1 MLPSDS
7 DPNDPKAPAPASA
20 DPVLTSSPAVQIP
33 RTEVLAVKP
42 AIPSGAALEQPA
54 PPVGRERRTRSMKP
68 AMGPVVPGYEIL
80 DVLGQ
85 GGMGV
90 VYKARQVGLNRIV
103 ALKTILTS
111 GRDGATALERFRREA
126 EVVAQIHHPHIVQIY
141 EVGEADG
148 QPFFSL
154 EFVAGGSLASKLDG
168 TPWAPRSAAQLLVKL
183 ADAMAAAH
191 QKGIVHRD
199 LKPANILLS
208 TKDEGPSMKP
218 DSAGASS
225 AAPGPSYLPKI
236 SDFGLAKRL
245 DEGSG
250 QTQSGEI
257 LGTPSYMAP
266 EQAAG
271 RTKEIGAVTDIYALG
286 AILYELL
293 TGRPPFRGETAFDT
307 VILVAQ
313 QDPVPPRGLQPKVPR
328 DLETICL
335 KCLHKAAA
343 QRYASARELAAD
355 LERFLDGQAIAAR
368 PVGLLERSVQ
378 QLRRQP
384 AVAGLAALVVGVSLL
399 AVILGATQQPAWALA
414 ILVLPIATAAV
425 VQGVWHRRRVQ
436 ALLQRADE
444 QHEQAD
450 AARREVEA
458 QAEKTAEA
466 LAVAES
472 NLYLL
477 QIAQVEREL
486 LAANTERAL
495 ELLAAC
501 PAVRRR
507 WEWHYLK
514 RLCHAVCDTFL
525 VHDRPPLA
533 VAYRP
538 DGRQLA
544 SAGRGNCILLLEDGQ
559 LGGPG
564 RSLAGHRAQITGLA
578 YSPDGGRLA
587 SASADE
593 TVVIWDIAGGRS
605 VQVLRHP
612 LSVLGV
618 AFSPDGLQLASA
630 CADLIARLWNAQ
642 TGQLSRQLRGHAGP
656 VHGVAFSPDSLT
668 LASVGADGVIKL
680 WDTYSGQELATLR
693 GHSGVVYGIAFHP
706 DGSQLASVGED
717 RTVRLWDV
725 AGGRLLSTRLKHGGP
740 VVAVAFHPQGDRL
753 ASASADQTIKVWNTA
768 QEHETATLRGHTG
781 IVTSLAYRPDG
792 GRLASASEDLTVKL
806 WDVEAAAEARS
817 LRGHHCRVL
826 CLAFT
831 PDGRQLLSGGGRLQ
845 DNTPGEVRRWD
856 ATTGQELAALSA
868 PTRAALSIAARPD
881 GQQLA
886 AGLEDGSVCY
896 WDPEGSQPPRSV
908 TAHALA
914 VTAVAYAPDSCFLAS
929 GGADG
934 VIKVTHSDNGQELF
948 RVPGMLPVTSLAY
961 SPDGRRLAVAGKDR
975 VAQQGDLT
983 VWDVGAKGK
992 VWLHQPVPLITSL
1005 AYSRDGN
1012 YLLSGHQ
1019 DGSLRVWDAAKG
1031 REIAT
1036 LRGHTSTVASVDFSP
1051 DGDRL
1056 VSASH
1061 DHTVKLW
1068 DIDACEV
1075 VLTLTGHTGEVTG
1088 VAFAPDGYRLASCS
1102 FDQTVRLWS
1111 AVPCGPSDSGLLP
1124 AQQH

>member
-1 MLPSDS
+1 VPATDSTTPS
-7 DPNDPKAPAPASA
+7 
-20 DPVLTSSPAVQIP
+20 VVAVD
-33 RTEVLAVKP
+33 
-42 AIPSGAALEQPA
+42 QPA
-54 PPVGRERRTRSMKP
+54 PPVGRERRSHSMLP
-68 AMGPVVPGYEIL
+68 TLGPVVPGYEIL
-80 DVLGQ
+80 DELGH
-85 GGMGV
+85 GGMGI

-111 GRDGATALERFRREA
+111 GRDGSKALERFRREA
-126 EVVAQIHHPHIVQIY
+126 EVLAQIHHPHIVQIY

-168 TPWAPRSAAQLLVKL
+168 TPWAARPAAQLLVKL

-208 TKDEGPSMKP
+208 TKAEGPSTKP
-218 DSAGASS
+218 ESAGASS
-225 AAPGPSYLPKI
+225 LVPGPAYVPMI

-250 QTQSGEI
+250 QTQIGEI

-271 RTKEIGAVTDIYALG
+271 RTKEIGAVTDIHALG

-293 TGRPPFRGETAFDT
+293 TGRPPFRGETSFDT

-313 QDPVPPRGLQPKVPR
+313 QEPVPPRILQPKVPR

-335 KCLHKAAA
+335 KCLHKAPA

-355 LERFLDGQAIAAR
+355 LERFLDGQPIAAR
-368 PVGLLERSVQ
+368 PVGLLERSVNH
-378 QLRRQP
+378 LRRQP

-399 AVILGATQQPAWALA
+399 AVVLGATQQPTWALA

-425 VQGVWHRRRVQ
+425 VQGVWHQRQVR

-458 QAEKTAEA
+458 QVRKTAEA

-486 LAANTERAL
+486 FAANTERAV
-495 ELLAAC
+495 ELLTAC
-501 PAVRRR
+501 PAMRRR

-514 RLCHAVCDTFL
+514 RLCHAVCDNF
-525 VHDRPPLA
+525 HGHGRPPLA

-544 SAGRGNCILLLEDGQ
+544 SAGWGNCILLLEDGQ
-559 LGGPG
+559 VGGPG
-564 RSLAGHRAQITGLA
+564 RSLDGHRAQITGLA
-578 YSPDGGRLA
+578 YSPAGRHLA

-593 TVVIWDIAGGRS
+593 TVVIWDVASGRS
-605 VQVLRHP
+605 VQILRHP

-618 AFSPDGLQLASA
+618 AYSPDGLQLASA
-630 CADLIARLWNAQ
+630 GADLIARLWNAQ

-656 VHGVAFSPDSLT
+656 VHGVTFSPDSRT
-668 LASVGADGVIKL
+668 LASVGGDGAIKL

-693 GHSGVVYGIAFHP
+693 GHSGVVYGVAFRP
-706 DGSQLASVGED
+706 DGSQLASVGDD

-725 AGGRLLSTRLKHGGP
+725 SSGQLQSTRLRHGGP
-740 VVAVAFHPQGDRL
+740 VVAVAFQPQGDRL
-753 ASASADQTIKVWNTA
+753 ASASWDQTIKVWNTA
-768 QEHETATLRGHTG
+768 QEHEIATLRGHTG

-792 GRLASASEDLTVKL
+792 QQLASTSQDLTVKL

-845 DNTPGEVRRWD
+845 ANIPGEVCRWD
-856 ATTGQELAALSA
+856 AIAGQELSALSA
-868 PTRAALSIAARPD
+868 PIRAALTIAARPD
-881 GQQLA
+881 GHQFA

-896 WDPEGSQPPRSV
+896 WDPEGSRPQRSV
-908 TAHALA
+908 TTHAMA
-914 VTAVAYAPDSCFLAS
+914 VTAVAYAPDSAFLAS

-934 VIKVTHSDNGQELF
+934 LVKVMHSDNGQELF
-948 RVPGMLPVTSLAY
+948 RVSAELPVTSLAY

-983 VWDVGAKGK
+983 VWDVGGKGK
-992 VWLHQPVPLITSL
+992 VWSHQPVPLITSL

-1012 YLLSGHQ
+1012 YLLSGHH
-1019 DGSLRVWDAAKG
+1019 DGSLRVWHAAQG
-1031 REIAT
+1031 REMAT
-1036 LRGHTSTVASVDFSP
+1036 LRGHTSTVASVAFSP

-1061 DHTVKLW
+1061 DRTVKLW

-1111 AVPCGPSDSGLLP
+1111 AVPSGLSEQPIASQHSGTDAPGESNRVRDVPAVVPASKRVLP
-1124 AQQH
+1124 DMSGFDSMS

>member
-1 MLPSDS
+1 
-7 DPNDPKAPAPASA
+7 
-20 DPVLTSSPAVQIP
+20 
-33 RTEVLAVKP
+33 
-42 AIPSGAALEQPA
+42 
-54 PPVGRERRTRSMKP
+54 MKP
-68 AMGPVVPGYEIL
+68 TTGPVVPGYEIL

-111 GRDGATALERFRREA
+111 GRDASTALERFRREA

-208 TKDEGPSMKP
+208 TKDEGPSTKP
-218 DSAGASS
+218 DDAGASS
-225 AAPGPSYLPKI
+225 SVPGPSYLPKI

-313 QDPVPPRGLQPKVPR
+313 QEPVPPRVLQPKVPR

-343 QRYASARELAAD
+343 QRYPSARDLAAD

-368 PVGLLERSVQ
+368 PVGLLERSFQ
-378 QLRRQP
+378 HLRRQP

-399 AVILGATQQPAWALA
+399 ALVLGATQQPAWALA
-414 ILVLPIATAAV
+414 ILVLPIASAAV
-425 VQGVWHRRRVQ
+425 IQGVWQRRQVQ

-458 QAEKTAEA
+458 QAQKTAEA

-486 LAANTERAL
+486 SAANTERAL

-507 WEWHYLK
+507 WEWHYLM
-514 RLCHAVCDTFL
+514 RLCHPVCDTY
-525 VHDRPPLA
+525 HGHPRAPLA

-544 SAGRGNCILLLEDGQ
+544 SAGWGSRVLLLEDGA
-559 LGGPG
+559 PG
-564 RSLAGHRAQITGLA
+564 RPLDGHRAQITGLA
-578 YSPDGGRLA
+578 YSPDGRRLA

-593 TVVIWDIAGGRS
+593 TVVIWDIASGRS
-605 VQVLRHP
+605 VHILRHP
-612 LSVLGV
+612 MSVLGV

-630 CADLIARLWNAQ
+630 GADLIARLWNAQ
-642 TGQLSRQLRGHAGP
+642 TGQPGRQLRGHAGP

-668 LASVGADGVIKL
+668 LASVGGDGVIKL
-680 WDTYSGQELATLR
+680 WDTYTGQEVATLR
-693 GHSGVVYGIAFHP
+693 GHSGVVYGVAFHP
-706 DGSQLASVGED
+706 DGSLLASVGED
-717 RTVRLWDV
+717 RTVRLWNV
-725 AGGRLLSTRLKHGGP
+725 ASGQLLSTRLHGGP
-740 VVAVAFHPQGDRL
+740 VGAVAFHPQGDRL
-753 ASASADQTIKVWNTA
+753 ASASSDQTIKVWDTA

-792 GRLASASEDLTVKL
+792 RCLASTSQDLTVKL

-817 LRGHHCRVL
+817 LRGHHGRVL

-845 DNTPGEVRRWD
+845 ANTPGELRRWD
-856 ATTGQELAALSA
+856 ATTGQELSALSA

-881 GQQLA
+881 GHQFA

-896 WDPEGSQPPRSV
+896 WDPEGSQPQRSV

-914 VTAVAYAPDSCFLAS
+914 VTAVAYAPNSPFLAS

-934 VIKVTHSDNGQELF
+934 LVKVTHSDNGQELF
-948 RVPGMLPVTSLAY
+948 RVPAMLPVTSLAY
-961 SPDGRRLAVAGKDR
+961 SPDGRRLAVAGKQG
-975 VAQQGDLT
+975 AQQGDLT
-983 VWDVGAKGK
+983 VWDVSGKGK
-992 VWLHQPVPLITSL
+992 VWSHQPVPLITSL

-1012 YLLSGHQ
+1012 YLLSGHH
-1019 DGSLRVWDAAKG
+1019 DGSLRVWDAAQG
-1031 REIAT
+1031 QEIAT
-1036 LRGHTSTVASVDFSP
+1036 LRGHTSTVASVAFSP

-1102 FDQTVRLWS
+1102 FDQTVRLWN
-1111 AVPCGPSDSGLLP
+1111 AVPSGPSEQPVAAQGSGTDAPGEPDRERDVPEVAP
-1124 AQQH
+1124 ASKQV